1 MNITTL
7 VEPSVE
13 PVTVAEARTLLRVE
27 TSDEDALLSS
37 LIATAR
43 MTVEQSTGRSL
54 INRDLQAVTDH
65 WPNRQRFVLP
75 SPPLQQ
81 VLSVSIRD
89 QTGAETVWDSENYL
103 VETSGPAPYIAL
115 MPGAVWP
122 SVQHGA
128 GAIRIRYRAGY
139 GDAPTDVPPPLAHA
153 VLLLVAHW
161 YENRVPV
168 VINAAASRIPGT
180 VDALIAGHRLRRL

>member
-13 PVTVAEARTLLRVE
+13 PVTVAEAKTLLRVE
-27 TSDEDALLSS
+27 TADEDALLSS

-54 INRDLQAVTDH
+54 VTRELQAVMDH
-65 WPNRQRFVLP
+65 WPNGQRVVLP

-89 QTGAETVWDSENYL
+89 HTGDQSIWGSDNYV

-115 MPGAVWP
+115 MPGALWP
-122 SVQHGA
+122 SAQHNA

-139 GDAPTDVPPPLAHA
+139 GDSATDVPPPLAHA